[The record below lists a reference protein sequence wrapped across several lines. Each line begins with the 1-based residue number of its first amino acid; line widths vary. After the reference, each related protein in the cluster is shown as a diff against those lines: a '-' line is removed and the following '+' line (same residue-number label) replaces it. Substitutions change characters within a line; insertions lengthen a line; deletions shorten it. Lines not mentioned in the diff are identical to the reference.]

1 MKTKQLYR
9 SSFKIN
15 IDHFDKTIY
24 CNFFA
29 YDDEDA
35 ISQLSIRIKE
45 RIGFIT
51 DNIKDIV
58 LTKNN
63 TKIKVEV
70 RRFTNLEELEQENT
84 KA

>member
-1 MKTKQLYR
+1 MIKNKQLYR

-15 IDHFDKTIY
+15 IDHFDRIIY
-24 CNFFA
+24 CQFFA
-29 YDDEDA
+29 YNDEDA
-35 ISQLSIRIKE
+35 ISQLVIRVQE

-51 DNIKDIV
+51 TNIKSII

-63 TKIKVEV
+63 NEIRKFI
-70 RRFTNLEELEQENT
+70 NLEELQQENT

>member
-1 MKTKQLYR
+1 MTNKKQLYR

-24 CNFFA
+24 CQFFA
-29 YDDEDA
+29 YNDEDA
-35 ISQLSIRIKE
+35 MSQLSVRVKE
-45 RIGFIT
+45 KIGFIT
-51 DNIKDIV
+51 DNIKDII

-63 TKIKVEV
+63 VEI
-70 RRFTNLEELEQENT
+70 RRFTNLEELNQENT